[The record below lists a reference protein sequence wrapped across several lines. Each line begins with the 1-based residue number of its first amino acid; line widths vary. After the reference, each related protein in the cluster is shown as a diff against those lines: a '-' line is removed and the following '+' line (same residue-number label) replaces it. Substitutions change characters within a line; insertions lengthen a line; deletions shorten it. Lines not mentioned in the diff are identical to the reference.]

1 MEVNEANSYI
11 LNQIL
16 SNFDFAYMITINIL
30 TYIIIK
36 ILDSVDNRD
45 KVPTTEK
52 RIALITSIIIVSVLY
67 YFIGYDNYIIMINSA
82 ICSPVF
88 YSWILK
94 PILTKK
100 GLGYK
105 NETKI

>member
-1 MEVNEANSYI
+1 METNEANSYI

-16 SNFDFAYMITINIL
+16 SNFDFAYMFTINIL
-30 TYIIIK
+30 TYIIVK

-45 KVPTTEK
+45 KVPTLEK
-52 RIALITSIIIVSVLY
+52 RIALIASIIIVSALY
-67 YFIGYDNYIIMINSA
+67 CFIGYTDYIIMINSA

-88 YSWILK
+88 YSWVLK
-94 PILTKK
+94 PMLTKK